1 MIITGT
7 NVTID
12 DILKMEVDKE
22 SIVNDAVLKDMK
34 EYGIPSLPLEDLNM
48 TDITID
54 LSDCNNWNMKN
65 MKTFVSNEW
74 SDFKQNYLWVL
85 KQKKTEDNKSRN
97 ARIKKEFINI
107 WTKIKEA
114 FIGIWTDIKMQ
125 YDNVI
130 KFFVSNYKKIIKWF
144 KGLIGK
150 NLTKDEKIKRRK
162 EIKTELKRLGLDIYE
177 MFGIYIIV
185 DFIKHSWNIMKNLF
199 GCKKNAFNDALNR
212 TKELDEFL
220 NEPEL
225 KKSKRLSK
233 FINLMPGISQSFGL
247 LLVTTSAIIDIINA
261 QRKINDEQLND
272 FVEQSKNTN
281 IKLNNINQTH
291 DISDLSSLE
300 IEINNTEK
308 NNIKNVISICP
319 VYDNDTA
326 NIITESNGYII
337 EFAKNLSNFKINVEV
352 GENIS
357 LNKKIGYI
365 NDIPIES
372 KIEGIVT
379 YKTDRHIVIDKNK
392 LNDDEVKNKIDSL
405 ITDISNN
412 SKSTTENEINVISE
426 KLMNM
431 TNIEII
437 IKDYIDLLYKP
448 IVYGNSNDININNQI
463 IPITA
468 DTIYKKIKNDHKILK
483 DNFEN
488 DIKHICSADNIK
500 KYTDNDNLQIIK
512 DIIINKKYTFI
523 DDIFKLL
530 NSYNNEQY
538 YVLDDY
544 NMCDEYLNFLL
555 AEHDDNPY
563 YDKLN
568 TLIKNFYV
576 ERYEYENKNKND
588 LITKF
593 NNYLKEDKIINKSF
607 NIIKNDTQNNENIKD
622 YLNELYK
629 SVENKSTR
637 INILLN
643 LYDIINLI
651 NNKKDSKN
659 DKSLKD
665 ITINEANILLNV
677 LNDLKTEYNS
687 YKKVINDISELYN
700 IIDWPNYNEVY
711 INNVKY
717 EHYLFTDSTTSL
729 NEIEEFNEDLTS
741 GISGAQVNS
750 FKYWLKY
757 CTIATAINC
766 AMPTYW
772 ATGLNIMGTPILMP
786 IILIPIKYI
795 SGKVSGLIGLGIC
808 GITIYPMMLIIN
820 MSDEIGSAILMIN
833 TALEYAKQLLIDT
846 RNIQYNSLSNM
857 CKNLISQLDKKII
870 NTQNK
875 IKDINKEIALYKNL

>member
-1 MIITGT
+1 MVITGT

-22 SIVNDAVLKDMK
+22 SIVNDAMLKDMK
-34 EYGIPSLPLEDLNM
+34 NYGIPSLPLEDLNT

-97 ARIKKEFINI
+97 ARIKKEFIDI

-130 KFFVSNYKKIIKWF
+130 KFFVSNYKKITKWF

-150 NLTKDEKIKRRK
+150 NLTKDEKIKRHK
-162 EIKTELKRLGLDIYE
+162 EIKTELKRLGIDIYE

-212 TKELDEFL
+212 TKELEDFL

-261 QRKINDEQLND
+261 QKKINDEQLND

-281 IKLNNINQTH
+281 IKLNNINQTN

-300 IEINNTEK
+300 IEINNIEK
-308 NNIKNVISICP
+308 NNVKNVISICP

-337 EFAKNLSNFKINVEV
+337 EFAKNLSNFKINVDV
-352 GENIS
+352 GENVS

-392 LNDDEVKNKIDSL
+392 LNNDEVKNKIDSL

-448 IVYGNSNDININNQI
+448 IVYGNSNDINTNNQI

-512 DIIINKKYTFI
+512 DVIINKKYTFI

-544 NMCDEYLNFLL
+544 NMCDEYLSFLL
-555 AEHDDNPY
+555 AEHDNNPY

-607 NIIKNDTQNNENIKD
+607 DIIKNDTQNNENIKD

-629 SVENKSTR
+629 SAENKSTR

-651 NNKKDSKN
+651 NNKDSKN

-665 ITINEANILLNV
+665 ITINEANILLNI

-711 INNVKY
+711 INNIKY

-741 GISGAQVNS
+741 GISRAQVNS

-766 AMPTYW
+766 TMPTYW

-795 SGKVSGLIGLGIC
+795 NGKVSGLIGLGIC

-875 IKDINKEIALYKNL
+875 IKDINREIALYKNL